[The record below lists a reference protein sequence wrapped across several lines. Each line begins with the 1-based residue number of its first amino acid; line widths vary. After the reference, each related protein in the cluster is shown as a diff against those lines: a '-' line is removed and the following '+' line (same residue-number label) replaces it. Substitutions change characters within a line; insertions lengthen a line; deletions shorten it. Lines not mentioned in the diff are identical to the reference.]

1 MQFTAAELA
10 EIRRAFR
17 QRIKAEPARK
27 QRARREPKQSVR
39 RNPKPE
45 PLPALVVEPDYEDG
59 QVLRP
64 AEVAEFFEVTTRTIR
79 RWADAGLLP
88 SFRTVGG
95 QHRFMWGDVRLMPND
110 VRAI

>member
-1 MQFTAAELA
+1 VLV
-10 EIRRAFR
+10 
-17 QRIKAEPARK
+17 
-27 QRARREPKQSVR
+27 REPDF
-39 RNPKPE
+39 
-45 PLPALVVEPDYEDG
+45 ADD

-64 AEVAEFFEVTTRTIR
+64 AEVAELFEVTSRTVR